1 MFESRSKMKIKSLMV
16 VPMFVLCMLTGQAF
30 GAEQIT
36 ALNGKKI
43 TVLTKALGTTDRV
56 VDVEGNQKVYAWGTS
71 RTGFEYAGGEGGVWV
86 RPTKTSCVLQVLTDK
101 SGTIKD
107 ALIDGEVYACATLR
121 KKLPS

>member
-1 MFESRSKMKIKSLMV
+1 MKIKSSVAL
-16 VPMFVLCMLTGQAF
+16 PAFVFCLFVGQAF

-36 ALNGKKI
+36 ALNGKNI
-43 TVLTKALGTTDRV
+43 AALSKALGNTDRV
-56 VDVEGNQKVYAWGTS
+56 IDVEGNQKVYAWGTS
-71 RTGFEYAGGEGGVWV
+71 RTGFEYAGGEGGIWV

-101 SGTIKD
+101 AGTIKD